1 MMDHTGKASSQAYIS
16 PDFSVVLDD
25 ACNRLWNKKAE
36 LSIRK
41 IRFLEEELS
50 RMEKELDDFIAQK
63 DDRDIVL

>member
-1 MMDHTGKASSQAYIS
+1 MNHADKVSGQICVS

-25 ACNRLWNKKAE
+25 ACNRLWSKKAE

-41 IRFLEEELS
+41 IRFLEEEL
-50 RMEKELDDFIAQK
+50 RQMEKELDDFIARK